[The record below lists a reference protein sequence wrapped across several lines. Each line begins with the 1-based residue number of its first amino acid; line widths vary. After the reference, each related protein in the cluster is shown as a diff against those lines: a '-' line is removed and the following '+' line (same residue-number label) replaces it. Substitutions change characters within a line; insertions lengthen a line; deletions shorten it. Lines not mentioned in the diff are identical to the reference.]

1 MSERIAAGQT
11 ARVASRL
18 TPAQRMDVLLAYA
31 SVRRR
36 PREKVTLGRIWRFMV
51 ARAKESWKRLLVFAA
66 LGFAL
71 SFVFNAYIMGK
82 KYDGFRSP
90 NRVAPVTGQGSA
102 LAGMLFWF
110 LFTTLLFAV
119 VGYRMKVGKERFW
132 DSVREFPRTLR
143 GLVRREPETALTRAL
158 VGFAG
163 ALVVV
168 MLIGPSLTALAGA
181 GVLLLVASALRP
193 VLAALVGALWN
204 GLLRRFLSVPEPG
217 PAALAVGSAG
227 AVAAAMVAMVVP
239 GTGMRVV
246 LLLFAVGGVV
256 LASRLQAPPGTALV
270 LFVLAGAVLV
280 LLTGDPAYA
289 DDGGISECGGLSDWP
304 GCDGTG
310 ELAERAALGGVAG
323 AAGAAAGEL
332 IGEGADEEWDDG
344 SGGGGGPDEEEDD
357 GEGGMCSLPDDE
369 QLDDEAADWI
379 AAHPG
384 ADIDDFIAE
393 RTARHTA
400 QAKREIAENDAKLAQ
415 LEKDIKK
422 IDERLADID
431 ETLRTPVKNWAD
443 MTSKE
448 RHTARTQMTKA
459 WRNLN
464 PKGDPAQLTAI
475 LNRLDSDPS
484 LSPVDMMTYVIGETV
499 LGLPGGVARAGQ
511 RAVHDITGGGNA
523 GELLYNTAANYW
535 DDVVS
540 GKALE
545 HVDALGAKVVGGL
558 MTASDYYGSQ
568 SASQILADYKQVM
581 KATGQTAQ
589 NVTLAQVEQARKGL
603 LALEQ
608 AAITGDAPAIAKVLD
623 DAGGTVIFEFLTG
636 AAAGKAV
643 KVGGS
648 GLKMLTTKADDLLD
662 AAKARR
668 ATTAAKAPDVDIR
681 TAPHG
686 TPIDSVEKART
697 LGHSQT
703 EIKAIQEISTD
714 NDVIIRT
721 RPGSEDRLKLLEA
734 GGIGKPEHIK
744 SKSINAADIE
754 LGFRKDDLGKIGHL
768 TDDMYARLKSVDP
781 ASLSADG
788 RKRLQQRL
796 TEHVDR
802 VGDLKK
808 LEKGVNLRVPDPTR
822 PGKLKTTQFKAAPD
836 EHGVMRTPDGSS
848 FNGDLDIGDITH
860 SDGRPFFVDHDGR
873 PLTGAA
879 LRADRELMV
888 KIQHQL
894 REKAGTLHG
903 GGYWDPKPVIKK
915 GKDGIPTVDCAN
927 IRINE
932 AISKEAGPGGKAL
945 VEFTPGGATPTTAY
959 GTGKPRKKYT
969 GYKPWEAEKAD
980 PVTGKKKALTGPK
993 EPAKKPAKPAPS
1005 KPGGD
1010 YPTAKPKA
1018 PATKAPAPKA
1028 APKAPAPKPKA
1039 K

>member
-1 MSERIAAGQT
+1 
-11 ARVASRL
+11 
-18 TPAQRMDVLLAYA
+18 MDVLLAYT

-36 PREKVTLGRIWRFMV
+36 PREKVTLGRVWRFMV
-51 ARAKESWKRLLVFAA
+51 ARAKASWKRLLVFAA

-71 SFVFNAYIMGK
+71 SFVFNAYVMGK

-90 NRVAPVTGQGSA
+90 SRVAPVTGQGSM
-102 LAGMLFWF
+102 LVGMVFWF
-110 LFTTLLFAV
+110 LFTTVVFAV

-132 DSVREFPRTLR
+132 DSVREFPQTLR
-143 GLVRREPETALTRAL
+143 GLVRKEPDAVLTRAL
-158 VGFAG
+158 LGFAG

-168 MLIGPSLTALAGA
+168 MVIGPSLTALVGA
-181 GVLLLVASALRP
+181 GVLVFVASALRP
-193 VLAALVGALWN
+193 VLAALVGALWR
-204 GLLRRFLSVPEPG
+204 GVLRRFLSIPEPG
-217 PAALAVGSAG
+217 PAAIAVGGAG

-239 GTGMRVV
+239 GNGMRLV
-246 LLLFAVGGVV
+246 LVLFAVGGVV
-256 LASRLQAPPGTALV
+256 LAGRLKAPPGTAV
-270 LFVLAGAVLV
+270 LLLVLAGVALV
-280 LLTGDPAYA
+280 LLTGDAAFA
-289 DDGGISECGGLSDWP
+289 DDGGIAECGGMTHWP

-310 ELAERAALGGVAG
+310 ELAEHAALGALAG

-344 SGGGGGPDEEEDD
+344 SGGSGGPDEEEDDD

-369 QLDDEAADWI
+369 ELDDEAADWI

-384 ADIDDFIAE
+384 SDLDDFIAE

-400 QAKREIAENDAKLAQ
+400 QAKQEIAENDAKLAK
-415 LEKDIKK
+415 LEKDIKR
-422 IDERLADID
+422 IDERLADMD

-464 PKGDPAQLTAI
+464 PKGDPAQLTAM
-475 LNRLDSDPS
+475 LNRLDADPS

-511 RAVHDITGGGNA
+511 RTLHDITGGGNA

-535 DDVVS
+535 EDVVS

-545 HVDALGAKVVGGL
+545 RVDALGAKVVGGL

-568 SASQILADYKQVM
+568 SAEQILADYKQVM

-608 AAITGDAPAIAKVLD
+608 AAVTGDAPAIAKVLD
-623 DAGGTVIFEFLTG
+623 DAGGSVIFEWMTG

-668 ATTAAKAPDVDIR
+668 ATAAAKVPDVDIR

-686 TPIDSVEKART
+686 TPIDTVDKART
-697 LGHSQT
+697 LGHTQT
-703 EIKAIQEISTD
+703 EIKAIQEISTE
-714 NDVIIRT
+714 NNVVIRT

-744 SKSINAADIE
+744 SKSINAADLE

-768 TDDMYARLKSVDP
+768 TEDMYARLKSVDP

-808 LEKGVNLRVPDPTR
+808 LEKGVSLRVPDPDR
-822 PGKLKTTQFKAAPD
+822 PGKLMTTKFQAKPD
-836 EHGVMRTPDGSS
+836 ANGVMRTPDGAS

-945 VEFTPGGATPTTAY
+945 VEFTPGGKTPTTAY
-959 GTGKPRKKYT
+959 GTGKPRKKYK
-969 GYKPWEAEKAD
+969 GYKPWEAEKVDAA
-980 PVTGKKKALTGPK
+980 TGKKKPLTGPK
-993 EPAKKPAKPAPS
+993 EPAKAPAKKPAA
-1005 KPGGD
+1005 
-1010 YPTAKPKA
+1010 KA
-1018 PATKAPAPKA
+1018 PP
-1028 APKAPAPKPKA
+1028 PKAPAPKPKG